1 MESIFQDYLY
11 WSNDNEILK
20 IIGKEKIY
28 FSNKVSKFSSF
39 SIKQDRNLILTDKCL
54 YNFQNKKIKRQ
65 MKYEEMLGI
74 TFSKL
79 SNEFVVHANQGYDFH
94 FISPDKITI
103 IYIIAKFYE
112 KIMNKA
118 IILCEVNEKSLKQ
131 YVTTKKDKK
140 KDINNSRLDENS
152 IIDTQT
158 FIIDNN
164 PNINNKRSFSQASD
178 GKKNNLPID
187 LENPKIIK
195 NKVIYSN
202 DEKIKNV
209 GFEDFNII
217 KLLGRG
223 LSGKVFLVKNIFN
236 KKYYALKSVSKNIF
250 EIDNLS
256 LKIIQFFSKD
266 SKFPFLINPYFCFE
280 TEDRIYFA
288 FPYIQGEQLY
298 YHIKI
303 NKFLEEEK
311 IKFYTAIISLSLD
324 YLHNNGIKY
333 KIFNSKNIIIGRDG
347 YLKIVPFHIERI
359 LEIKNK
365 KNKNILEKYKN
376 EYSPPEIFLEDNDEN
391 IGAEDW
397 WNLGII
403 IFEMAYGIPPFYSD
417 DDNEMKKIIIN
428 KELKFPK
435 NSKISENLKD
445 LIIRLLSK
453 DYKKRLGYHGF
464 EEIKNHPFLKDF
476 NYNDLLEKKI
486 KPLYEPIIGDILEGN
501 KTINKI
507 FNFEDLQ
514 KIKFKIK

>member
-1 MESIFQDYLY
+1 MESNYQDSLC
-11 WSNDNEILK
+11 WGNDNEIQK
-20 IIGKEKIY
+20 IIGNEKIY

-39 SIKQDRNLILTDKCL
+39 SMKQDRNLVLTNKCL
-54 YNFQNKKIKRQ
+54 YNFQNKKLKRQ

-74 TFSKL
+74 TFSNQ

-94 FISPDKITI
+94 FISPEKITI
-103 IYIIAKFYE
+103 IYIIAKFYGT
-112 KIMNKA
+112 IMNKA

-164 PNINNKRSFSQASD
+164 PKLINKRTYSQNSN
-178 GKKNNLPID
+178 GKMNNLPIV

-195 NKVIYSN
+195 NSVIYSN

-209 GFEDFNII
+209 GFDDFNII

-236 KKYYALKSVSKNIF
+236 KEYYALKSVSKNIF
-250 EIDNLS
+250 EINDLT
-256 LKIIQFFSKD
+256 LKIIQFFSRD

-280 TEDRIYFA
+280 TEDRIYLI
-288 FPYIQGEQLY
+288 FPYIQGEELF
-298 YHIKI
+298 YHLKMY
-303 NKFLEEEK
+303 KFLEEEK
-311 IKFYTAIISLSLD
+311 IKFYAAIIGLSLD

-333 KIFNSKNIIIGRDG
+333 KFFNSKNLIIDRDG
-347 YLKIVPFHIERI
+347 YLKLVPFHTRKIFGKK
-359 LEIKNK
+359 KNMN
-365 KNKNILEKYKN
+365 NKNILERNKN
-376 EYSPPEIFLEDNDEN
+376 EYSPPEIYLEEN
-391 IGAEDW
+391 EQNIEEADW

-417 DDNEMKKIIIN
+417 NDNELKNLIIN
-428 KELKFPK
+428 TELKFPK
-435 NSKISENLKD
+435 SSKISEDLKD
-445 LIIRLLSK
+445 LIKKLLNK
-453 DYKKRLGYHGF
+453 NNKERLGYHGF
-464 EEIKNHPFLKDF
+464 EEIKNHKFFKDF
-476 NYNDLLEKKI
+476 NFIDLLEKKI
-486 KPLYEPIIGDILEGN
+486 KPLYKPIIGQILEGN

-507 FNFEDLQ
+507 YSFEDLQ
-514 KIKFKIK
+514 KIRLNK